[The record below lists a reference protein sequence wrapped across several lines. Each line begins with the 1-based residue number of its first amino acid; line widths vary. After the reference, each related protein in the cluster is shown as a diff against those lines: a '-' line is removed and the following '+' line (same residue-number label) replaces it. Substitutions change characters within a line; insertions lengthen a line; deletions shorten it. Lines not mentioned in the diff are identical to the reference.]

1 MRKNKPPR
9 KSFAAIGEFAFIKKI
24 VDASRRD
31 MRMGLPAGIKAVV
44 PNGDDAAVL
53 LIKPSRSRECLAVSA
68 DMLVEGVHFDTSLM
82 SYHEIGMKAIVANIS
97 DMAAIGGAKPFCC
110 VVCLAIPVDINVENV
125 DKILS
130 GIRLAARNDAL
141 SLLGGD
147 TVRSRKGI
155 VISVTILG
163 ALAKNSVIERRGA
176 SVGDLLCATGTFGD
190 AAAGLSVLSARS
202 GRFGLGIEDERR
214 GNGKPSSGEYGQLV
228 RAYRRPRHRL
238 SEAIAIAASSGR
250 PTAMMDSSDGL
261 AACARAISSSSG
273 LGARV
278 FLEDVP
284 LSRSFMR
291 WTTLY
296 ASGLKDPKFP
306 WRAVLEGGEEYEL
319 VFTASRSSIAAL
331 KKRIDFSIVG
341 EMTRGPDVDF
351 LLHGKKMK
359 GEWRGYENF

>member
-1 MRKNKPPR
+1 MRRMRKNKPPR
-9 KSFAAIGEFAFIKKI
+9 KSFAAIGEFAFIKNI

-31 MRMGLPAGIKAVV
+31 MRLGLPAGVKAVV

-82 SYHEIGMKAIVANIS
+82 SYREIGMKAIVANIS
-97 DMAAIGGAKPFCC
+97 DMAAIGGAKPICC

-130 GIRLAARNDAL
+130 GMRLSARNDGIAL
-141 SLLGGD
+141 IGGD

-163 ALAKNSVIERRGA
+163 TLAKNSVIERRGA
-176 SVGDLLCATGTFGD
+176 KAGDLICATGTFGD

-202 GRFGLGIEDERR
+202 GRFGLGIEDR
-214 GNGKPSSGEYGQLV
+214 NGQLV
-228 RAYRRPRHRL
+228 HAYRRPRHRL
-238 SEAIAIAASSGR
+238 SEAMAIAASLCR

-261 AACARAISSSSG
+261 AACVRAISSSSG

-291 WTTLY
+291 WTALS

-306 WRAVLEGGEEYEL
+306 WRVVLEGGEEYEL
-319 VFTASRSSIAAL
+319 VFTAPRSSIAEL

-341 EMTRGPDVDF
+341 ETTRGSDVDF
-351 LLHGKKMK
+351 LLYGKKMK